1 MRAFRLVFPFLL
13 LLVSTISSAQERH
26 LGPHVHGQASVN
38 ISVEGQI
45 MDVAASLPGHDAV
58 GFEHPPGSPA
68 ESSAVM
74 KASAALKQAAWFVPP
89 ASAHC
94 ILETAS
100 VSPHGFGGATEP
112 GGHADF
118 DAAYHYVCSAPDHLD
133 HFAVRLSAVFPA
145 VQKVVVNLITPS
157 GSAQQ
162 TLEGGATQVNVQ
174 P

>member
-1 MRAFRLVFPFLL
+1 MLVFPFLL
-13 LLVSTISSAQERH
+13 SMVSTIGAAEERR

-38 ISVEGQI
+38 ISVDGHV

-68 ESSAVM
+68 ERSALTN
-74 KASAALKQAAWFVPP
+74 ATDALKQAAWLAPP

-94 ILETAS
+94 VLATTK
-100 VSPHGFGGATEP
+100 VSPHGFGGAAEP

-118 DAAYHYVCSAPDHLD
+118 DATYHYLCSEPDHLEHLD
-133 HFAVRLSAVFPA
+133 VRLSVVFPA
-145 VQKVVVNLITPS
+145 VQKVVVNLITAS
-157 GSAQQ
+157 GSTQQ
-162 TLEGGATQVNVQ
+162 TLEGGTTRVDVQ